1 MQCPLCLQECETN
14 GVYDFTS
21 EGVWRY
27 YCPTRVE
34 AKVPLYNTSH
44 YTQYH
49 DDNGQIKEFI
59 IILPYQLVNRYHAI
73 SPYSVISVLTEN
85 PEFYNDMME
94 TSEWK
99 FKEILRLPLLR
110 SDIEEKL
117 LERIKLMILLS

>member
-1 MQCPLCLQECETN
+1 MQCPLCLQECETSHE
-14 GVYDFTS
+14 GDVTS
-21 EGVWRY
+21 KRVLRY
-27 YCPTRVE
+27 YCPTRAE
-34 AKVPLYNTSH
+34 TKVPLYNTSH

-73 SPYSVISVLTEN
+73 SPYSVINILTEN
-85 PEFYNDMME
+85 PELYNDMME

-110 SDIEEKL
+110 PDIEEKL